1 MKKVGIFTANSVDKI
16 HPRIQMQYEYLSGA
30 GYDVTIFRT
39 TEKRDP
45 FFWELI
51 NWFSLKYFKFGAI
64 HNFKKNVAGVDVV
77 HVYDLQLLPLAKY
90 ANTQGKQTIYET
102 LDDNVFLHFHGVSS
116 ILRPLKIFKG
126 LVTKRMKKYE
136 MKSSAF
142 CSEIIVNSPNLL
154 KNFAPGKAEY
164 IPYASPLEPSLSIQ
178 YNPELPTAFLYLG
191 KLTSGKGALDYKIL
205 IEQFVLPLFFFGKA
219 FDKRSLELQKNSL
232 VHSMGN
238 FDAIKLKE
246 SLIDLSK
253 QYNLIGL
260 SVIHPE
266 NESYL
271 HQEANKD
278 IDYIALGIPFIGN
291 DRPPTLEKIKRGVGV
306 LINDKNAIASLIKN
320 DHDQYNKCVASCA
333 GIASDYSSEKFKISL
348 LKVYSRI
355 TQ

>member
-16 HPRIQMQYEYLSGA
+16 HPRIQMQYEYLSDA

-39 TEKRDP
+39 TEKKDP
-45 FFWELI
+45 FFWEFI

-64 HNFKKNVAGVDVV
+64 HNFKKNVAGADIV

-90 ANTQGKQTIYET
+90 ASKKGKRTVYET

-116 ILRPLKIFKG
+116 VLKPLKIFKG

-136 MKSSAF
+136 MESSAF
-142 CSEIIVNSPNLL
+142 CNEIIVNSPNLL
-154 KNFAPGKAEY
+154 QNFTSGSAEY
-164 IPYASPLEPSLSIQ
+164 ISYASPLEPSLNIQ
-178 YNPELPTAFLYLG
+178 FNPDLPAAFLYLG

-205 IEQFVLPLFFFGKA
+205 IEQFGLPLFFFGKA
-219 FDKRSLELQKNSL
+219 YDKTSVDLQKNSL
-232 VHSMGN
+232 VHPMGN
-238 FDAIKLKE
+238 FDALKLKE
-246 SLIDLSK
+246 SLTNLSK

-291 DRPPTLEKIKRGVGV
+291 DRPPTFEKINKGVGV
-306 LINDKNAIASLIKN
+306 LISDNNAISSLIN
-320 DHDQYNKCVASCA
+320 NVDDQYNKCVSSCA
-333 GIASDYSSEKFKISL
+333 RIASDYSSEKFKISL
-348 LKVYSRI
+348 MEVYSRI
-355 TQ
+355 TR